1 MKNDPTIRLLL
12 VCFYDPYGIS
22 TVKETVENMQIFSRY
37 SITVMNFF
45 EFKAPN
51 GAFVFPPEFNLRHY
65 DGIII
70 HNSFAYNVYN
80 LIPMAASLRSGL
92 RDYPGVKVI
101 MKQDEN
107 YLYRE
112 TAKFIGDSKFDLVLT
127 CLPENMLEKVYPPE
141 LAGRPRFRRMLTG
154 YVTPKLRA
162 LKSSSERTVDIGYRG
177 SIQPIGFGR
186 LSYEKRSIGLDT
198 AARLAGRPDLKLDIS
213 SEWEDRFEGDAWFG
227 FLGNCKAILGVE
239 SGASIFDWD
248 GKTEKIIDR
257 LTEELAS
264 DEEFLAAL
272 KPFES
277 DFYNQIS
284 PRHFE
289 AAATKTMQIMFP
301 GTYSGIFIP
310 GRHFFEL
317 KRDFSNLDEA
327 VALLKDDKRRN
338 EMVNTAYRE
347 IIQNP
352 RWHIETFVAEVDQLI
367 GEILVEKGVTT
378 PPSLTLDA
386 HVKNIFYLAAHRP
399 YLDPRFEWM
408 SGCAPAGM
416 RVFSV
421 GTSNELVETPLEEQL
436 KKGVVELTE
445 PEKHETTDEFLQRWD
460 LDPGADDAIQC
471 ACQCLYEIENLQ
483 TLSDEKLAARLNA
496 PLHSPRL
503 GDFRWL
509 LDYVLKKSFSLG
521 NLLLRTR
528 GLAGIIAADM
538 DTMIPALIAGSRWG
552 VPVFYDAHEFWPE
565 VSATAYEFE
574 KVFWMNFEKR
584 LCRHA
589 AIRVTVSL
597 PLADYMT
604 RAYGCEFGCLPNCVP
619 RADGN
624 KAKAGPAKTPAASRK
639 KSAAPASC
647 RFIFQ
652 GQFAPHRGIDEL
664 IRLWEQTTDQSL
676 LYLRGPDNPHKER
689 LLELAE
695 SSGLLNKR
703 IFFPA
708 PVSEDKLVSALDEF
722 DVAVIPYPAVG
733 VSYAN
738 CCPNKLSQYMA
749 AGLPILANQTAF
761 VDQVLHEADAGFC
774 VNFKSQNLFLD
785 RVRTLTEDAERRRQ
799 MGENSRAYYRNSYN
813 WETRAAPFYQE
824 VMARSGPP
832 APLELLPYPDREA
845 LFLPPEEKTEEQ

>member
-1 MKNDPTIRLLL
+1 MKTNSSVRLLL
-12 VCFYDPYGIS
+12 ICFYDPYGIS
-22 TVKETVENMQIFSRY
+22 TVKETVENMKLFSGY

-45 EFKAPN
+45 EFKAPD
-51 GAFVFPPEFNLRHY
+51 GSFTFPPEFNLLHY
-65 DGIII
+65 DGVII

-80 LIPMAASLRSGL
+80 LIPMEASLHCRF

-127 CLPENMLEKVYPPE
+127 CLPEHMLDKVYPPD
-141 LAGRPRFRRMLTG
+141 LAGRPRFKRMLTG

-162 LKSSSERTVDIGYRG
+162 LHAPVERTVDIGYRG

-198 AARLAGRPDLKLDIS
+198 FARLAGRKDLKLDIS
-213 SEWEDRFEGDAWFG
+213 SEWEDRFEGDAWFR

-239 SGASIFDWD
+239 SGASIFDWN
-248 GKTEKIIDR
+248 GETEKIIAQLADVQ
-257 LTEELAS
+257 AS
-264 DEEFLAAL
+264 DEDFLAAL
-272 KPFES
+272 KPYES

-301 GTYSGIFIP
+301 GTYSGIFVA
-310 GRHFFEL
+310 GRHYFEL

-327 VALLKDDKRRN
+327 VAFLKDDKRRS
-338 EMVNTAYRE
+338 EMVETAYRE

-352 RWHIETFVAEVDQLI
+352 RWHIETFVADLDRMI
-367 GEILVEKGVTT
+367 GELLIEKGVTKL
-378 PPSLTLDA
+378 PSLTLDEN
-386 HVKNIFYLAAHRP
+386 VKNIFYLAAHRP

-408 SGCAPAGM
+408 SGSAPAGM

-421 GTSNELVETPLEEQL
+421 GTSNELVDTPLEEQL

-445 PEKHETTDEFLQRWD
+445 PEQHETVDEFLQKWSI
-460 LDPGADDAIQC
+460 DPSADDAAQC
-471 ACQCLYEIENLQ
+471 ACQCLYEVENLL
-483 TLSDEKLAARLNA
+483 TLSEEKLAERVSA
-496 PLHSPRL
+496 PLHSPRIW
-503 GDFRWL
+503 DFRWL
-509 LDYVLKKSFSLG
+509 LDYILKKSFSLG

-538 DTMIPALIAGSRWG
+538 DTLIPALIAGSRWKI
-552 VPVFYDAHEFWPE
+552 PVFYDAHEFWPE
-565 VSATAYEFE
+565 VSSTAYEFE
-574 KVFWMNFEKR
+574 KVYWMNFEKR

-589 AIRVTVSL
+589 ALRVTVSS
-597 PLADYMT
+597 PLADYMS
-604 RAYGCEFGCLPNCVP
+604 RAYGCDFGCLPNCVP
-619 RADGN
+619 LTDGG
-624 KAKAGPAKTPAASRK
+624 KQKTGQKQKTETSE
-639 KSAAPASC
+639 C

-652 GQFAPHRGIDEL
+652 GQFALHRGIDEL
-664 IRLWEQTTDQSL
+664 IRLWTLTSDQSM
-676 LYLRGPDNPHKER
+676 LYLRGPDNPYKETMMN
-689 LLELAE
+689 LAKD
-695 SSGLLNKR
+695 SGLLNKR

-708 PVSEDKLVSALDEF
+708 PVSEDNLVSALDDF
-722 DVAVIPYPAVG
+722 DVAVIPYPALG

-761 VDQVLHEADAGFC
+761 VDMVLREADAGFC
-774 VNFKSQNLFLD
+774 VNFKSQNLFLAH
-785 RVRTLTEDAERRRQ
+785 VRTLTEDVARRRK
-799 MGENSRAYYRNSYN
+799 MGENSRRYYQESYN
-813 WETRAAPFYQE
+813 WGTQAASFYRA
-824 VMARSGPP
+824 VMTQSGPA
-832 APLELLPYPDREA
+832 APLELLPEA
-845 LFLPPEEKTEEQ
+845 NPEVLYLTPEAK

>member
-1 MKNDPTIRLLL
+1 MKKNPSIRLLL
-12 VCFYDPYGIS
+12 ICFYDPYGIS
-22 TVKETVENMQIFSRY
+22 TVKETVENMKIFSGY

-45 EFKAPN
+45 EFKSPG
-51 GAFVFPPEFNLRHY
+51 GAFAFPPEFNLRHY

-70 HNSFAYNVYN
+70 HNSFAYNVKN
-80 LIPMAASLRSGL
+80 LIPMEESLRCRL

-141 LAGRPRFRRMLTG
+141 LAGRPRFKRMLTG
-154 YVTPKLRA
+154 YVTPKLRE
-162 LKSSSERTVDIGYRG
+162 LSSPSERTVDIGYRG

-198 AARLAGRPDLKLDIS
+198 AARLAGRKDLKLDIS
-213 SEWEDRFEGDAWFG
+213 SEWEDRFEGDAWFR

-239 SGASIFDWD
+239 SGASIFDWN
-248 GKTEKIIDR
+248 GETEKIIAE
-257 LTEELAS
+257 LTGALAS

-272 KPFES
+272 KPYES

-289 AAATKTMQIMFP
+289 AAATKTLQIMFP
-301 GTYSGIFIP
+301 GSYSGIFVP

-327 VALLKDDKRRN
+327 VALLKDEKRRN
-338 EMVNTAYRE
+338 EMVETAYRE
-347 IIQNP
+347 IIRSP
-352 RWHIETFVAEVDQLI
+352 RWHIETFIAELDQLI
-367 GEILVEKGVTT
+367 GEILLEKGVTAL
-378 PPSLTLDA
+378 PSLTLDEN
-386 HVKNIFYLAAHRP
+386 VKNIFYLAAHRP

-416 RVFSV
+416 RVFAV
-421 GTSNELVETPLEEQL
+421 GTSNEAVDTPLEEQL

-445 PEKHETTDEFLQRWD
+445 PENHETVDEFLRRWNI
-460 LDPGADDAIQC
+460 DPCADDSMQC
-471 ACQCLYEIENLQ
+471 ACQCLYEVENLL
-483 TLSDEKLAARLNA
+483 TLSEEKLAERLNA
-496 PLHSPRL
+496 PLHSPRIW
-503 GDFRWL
+503 DFRWL
-509 LDYVLKKSFSLG
+509 LDYILKKSFSLG

-538 DTMIPALIAGSRWG
+538 DTLIPAFIAGSRWG
-552 VPVFYDAHEFWPE
+552 IPVFYDAHEFWPE

-574 KVFWMNFEKR
+574 KEYWMNFEKR

-589 AIRVTVSL
+589 ALRVTVSL
-597 PLADYMT
+597 PLADYMS

-619 RADGN
+619 LADGR
-624 KAKAGPAKTPAASRK
+624 KPEAEPEKTP
-639 KSAAPASC
+639 SAEC

-664 IRLWEQTTDQSL
+664 IRLWAQTSDQSL
-676 LYLRGPDNPHKER
+676 LYLRGPDNSCKEQ
-689 LLELAE
+689 LLGLAQN
-695 SSGLLNKR
+695 SGLLNKR

-708 PVSEDKLVSALDEF
+708 PVPEDKLVSALDGF

-761 VDQVLHEADAGFC
+761 VDMVLREADAGFC

-785 RVRTLTEDAERRRQ
+785 RVRTLTEDVKRRCE
-799 MGENSRAYYRNSYN
+799 MGENSRHYYQKSYN
-813 WETRAAPFYQE
+813 WETQAASFYRA
-824 VMARSGPP
+824 VMDRSGPP
-832 APLELLPYPDREA
+832 EPLELLPFPKREA
-845 LFLPPEEKTEEQ
+845 LYLPLKEKPEEK